1 VIPETVVDS
10 SLLRADKLAR
20 AGAFPHF
27 WSRHSACL
35 LTHIQRA
42 TRERHVALV
51 IDLIQDAPLPHTPA
65 IMTCLLE
72 LPVLELKP
80 HALDRLRHWLVCR
93 SSFRADGWRAAYT
106 LLDALEEAV
115 EPLRAARS

>member
-1 VIPETVVDS
+1 M
-10 SLLRADKLAR
+10 R

-27 WSRHSACL
+27 WARHAACL
-35 LTHIQRA
+35 LAHVERA
-42 TRERHVALV
+42 ARERRVTLV
-51 IDLIQDAPLPHTPA
+51 VDLIEDAPLAHTPA
-65 IMTCLLE
+65 IVTCLLE

-80 HALDRLRHWLVCR
+80 DALDRLRRWLVCR

-115 EPLRAARS
+115 EPLRAGRS